1 MLDTVILTIPRGAY
15 KLKSEMFVPNAE
27 ILHGRGCNLVKCV
40 SNPSAQDKKNGIYRP
55 RLTLIKRM
63 TKNGIEIP
71 LKIEFSVPKM
81 LFGNNID
88 ELEEKDFEKVI
99 KNLHKSVM
107 EMGALVPKEM
117 LINAKVS
124 AFHPSKNIEL
134 TDGYTSGF
142 VITELNKIN
151 LSKKMDLNKDSFRNN
166 GHSLQ
171 LYTNSHSLV
180 IYDKVQ
186 DLLKPSKRAMDK
198 DQNSIQASLF
208 DLLIDKKSKKE
219 ILRIE
224 ARLAKKVKMNAI
236 LKNLG
241 FKENPTFQEIFNRD
255 LCQKI
260 LQNYWEE
267 IIVGKNLFLFEIE
280 TNPLKMLEKIF
291 QNDPKLGTKQA
302 SYLVGLWTLSKEGI
316 RATRAV
322 IERNAN
328 KRTWSRIS
336 KDLLRLDAISGKV
349 YHGWVK
355 QVDKQLK
362 DYKPYKI
369 KQNE

>member
-15 KLKSEMFVPNAE
+15 KLKPEMFVPNAE
-27 ILHGRGCNLVKCV
+27 ILTGRGCNLVKCV

-63 TKNGIEIP
+63 TRNGIEIP
-71 LKIEFSVPKM
+71 LKIEFSAPKM
-81 LFGNNID
+81 LFGNNVD
-88 ELEEKDFEKVI
+88 ELEEKDFGKVI
-99 KNLHKSVM
+99 ENLHKSVM

-124 AFHPSKNIEL
+124 AFHSSKNIEL
-134 TDGYTSGF
+134 KDGYTSGF

-166 GHSLQ
+166 GQSLQ
-171 LYTNSHSLV
+171 FYTNSHSLV
-180 IYDKVQ
+180 VYDKVQ
-186 DLLKPSKRAMDK
+186 DLRKPGKRAMDK

-208 DLLIDKKSKKE
+208 DLLVDKKNKKE

-241 FKENPTFQEIFNRD
+241 FKENPTFEEIFNRD

-260 LQNYWEE
+260 LQNYWQE
-267 IIVGKNLFLFEIE
+267 IIVGKNLFLFELE

-291 QNDPKLGTKQA
+291 QSNPNIGAKQA

-316 RATRAV
+316 RATRTI

-336 KDLLRLDAISGKV
+336 KDLLHLDTISDKK
-349 YHGWVK
+349 YHSWVK
-355 QVDKQLK
+355 QIEKCLK
-362 DYKPYKI
+362 EFKPFSIKI
-369 KQNE
+369 N